1 MFKSIVAIMAVFASA
16 LFAHGANVS
25 SVETK
30 MGTLTTDDTSY
41 TASALEYKASPSNSS
56 APFRT
61 QEGWYAGL
69 KLTWSGN
76 SQNATSTKAKV
87 VDNGGLNAIGEYT
100 VYNSGDKTPSGSGMK
115 NTTSQSGT
123 VFNRKYWMSTT
134 EWYIYVTP
142 EFMYSLDG
150 EDYSATLTIG
160 GNTYTITVP
169 QTVELSDGSH
179 NWYPAVGLLGEKVY
193 GDAQYLAD
201 QISVENYENVK
212 FLSEPVGVTFGDGFA
227 ASDNGDGTWGVTM
240 THSHVW
246 EFSVS
251 AEGATLTA
259 TCGNAGCPVG
269 GATTV
274 SLVLSGEDKDYD
286 SKAITASAGFDSSF
300 KTIFPGAEAT
310 ISITKDGTVV
320 DTIKDVGAYDVSMV
334 VTGVGDADYTLSC
347 TVTISKVDISEAA
360 LVLTPA
366 TTTYNGKEQT
376 VAPSVTVNNLSA
388 TIVVDT
394 ESSTTAA
401 TEMGTYSVTVNGTGN
416 FEGTATATW
425 SIVNTTGKGSTVA
438 ASAAGSMTASGTDFM
453 LSDSSKLEYDAE
465 NEIWYAG
472 ITITWP
478 KDKKDSWSS
487 GGYAHY
493 VKMDSVQ
500 VIVSDGS
507 VSHATQSDKFRQNTL
522 SGEKDFTYLSTTTWK
537 VPLTPDIIAAA
548 LAEEKS
554 ELVYTMTAGAFIWG
568 NDTEGDPDGVAFAD
582 YTITIPLDENLKLY
596 DNYENQAYP
605 AVGYVAQIGGKK
617 YLSLADA
624 LEASESGQTVALI
637 AQDDYDGEYGI
648 PEGVTVALGEFGSAD
663 ATYVLSLGS
672 VLTSDAACVVS
683 TSETGYG
690 VERSGEGPYTY
701 NIVMQHVHNW
711 EVVVDDEHKNIL
723 TATCVAEACPL
734 DTTTYSMRLFT
745 GVKSGTT
752 EDVDGK
758 VYDGESMSRKAEFGD
773 GFTDVFPNVETQIS
787 VTKGDESVD
796 TIKDVGEYVVTMT
809 VKGVGNDETVEYT
822 LVKEVAISQLDIEGA
837 TVTLNPSSVTYDGK
851 EHTVSCTIKKNNLTA
866 TFDFAEGSVTS
877 ATAIGEYTVKMNATG
892 NFEGSATATWSIV
905 NTTGSLKGVT
915 SAVSGVGDF
924 DSENNTLAVSD
935 TAALE
940 YSDNA
945 WYAGITLEWPLD
957 VKNYSGIGQY
967 GHAYYITEDSIRVVA
982 EEGEFENVSSNGSY
996 KENALASS
1004 TKNFTYIAST
1014 TWKVA
1019 ITPAVVE
1026 AALSEEKTSLEW
1038 TMNAGAIQSD
1048 TYANGVA
1055 FADYTITLPLD
1066 EPVEFVL
1073 GAGETY
1079 DLGDTVLTTTRIQL
1093 GAGASVT
1100 SSVAQA
1106 VADAI
1111 YTEVNGY
1118 DVVCSEDG
1126 GKYVYTALLT
1136 HVHDWTYSVDGVTL
1150 TATCGNAEC
1159 PVEGSATTVSL
1170 NLSSGDKTYDNKA
1183 ITASAGFD
1191 SSFKTIFPG
1200 AEATISITKDG
1211 TVVDTIKDVGAY
1223 DVSMVVTGVGDA
1235 DYTLSCTVTISK
1247 VDISE
1252 AALVLTPAT
1261 TTYNGK
1267 EQTVTPSVTV
1277 NNLSATIVVDAEIS
1291 TTAATEM
1298 GTYSVT
1304 VNGTGNFEG
1313 TATATWSIVNTTG
1326 TPTSVAA
1333 SAAGSMTASGTD
1345 FTLSDS
1351 SKLEYDA
1358 ENEVWYA
1365 GIKITW
1371 PMEKKDFEKT
1381 SWSYYAHYV
1390 TEESVKATTEQGE
1403 ITHAKAETSYEAWNG
1418 SYNLLGDM
1426 TDTKPFTYV
1435 ASTTWKVAITPA
1447 IIEAALAEEKTSLTY
1462 TMNAGA
1468 FIWGDDTEGDPDGV
1482 AFTDYTITIPLEGIK
1497 LYDGDGK
1504 QVYPK
1509 TEGQAVID
1517 EIKDDIQTTDPD
1529 DKEKVEAKVDRVAEI
1544 AGEGNEQ
1551 AVADWVDK
1559 MVDIAGST
1567 TAFFDALAKS
1577 EYVGASFDLGTET
1590 LITEESEVEVA
1601 EFESTDDGF
1610 TFAVKIDDGDIE
1622 AKRVK
1627 AASVIQTATS
1637 LDGES
1642 EFAPL
1647 NADRISF
1654 DGNKITIT
1662 KDPNLDREF
1671 FKIVIE
1677 KDSK

>member
-25 SVETK
+25 SVSTQ
-30 MGTLTTDDTSY
+30 MGTLTEDDTSY

-56 APFRT
+56 APYRT

-69 KLTWSGN
+69 KLTWSSN
-76 SQNATSTKAKV
+76 SQTATSTKAKV

-142 EFMYSLDG
+142 EFMYSLNG

-169 QTVELSDGSH
+169 QTVELFDGDGVQC
-179 NWYPAVGLLGEKVY
+179 YPAIAVVDGKVY
-193 GDAQYLAD
+193 GDMGLAVAAGVTAAAAGKD
-201 QISVENYENVK
+201 MEFFVEPTECPEGVSVEKDGDVWKLVVSGPTSIESVDIT
-212 FLSEPVGVTFGDGFA
+212 LSETEPIPFDGKEHSVDVTEVMLGDVVLSRGVDY
-227 ASDNGDGTWGVTM
+227 
-240 THSHVW
+240 
-246 EFSVS
+246 SVS
-251 AEGATLTA
+251 
-259 TCGNAGCPVG
+259 
-269 GATTV
+269 
-274 SLVLSGEDKDYD
+274 
-286 SKAITASAGFDSSF
+286 
-300 KTIFPGAEAT
+300 
-310 ISITKDGTVV
+310 
-320 DTIKDVGAYDVSMV
+320 
-334 VTGVGDADYTLSC
+334 GD
-347 TVTISKVDISEAA
+347 
-360 LVLTPA
+360 
-366 TTTYNGKEQT
+366 
-376 VAPSVTVNNLSA
+376 LSA
-388 TIVVDT
+388 TERGEYT
-394 ESSTTAA
+394 
-401 TEMGTYSVTVNGTGN
+401 VTVTGIGN

-425 SIVNTTGKGSTVA
+425 SIVNTTGTGSTVTE
-438 ASAAGSMTASGTDFM
+438 SATGSMTASGNDFT

-465 NEIWYAG
+465 NEVWYAG
-472 ITITWP
+472 ITIKWP
-478 KDKKDSWSS
+478 VTTHNGTTG
-487 GGYAHY
+487 GGYARY
-493 VKMDSVQ
+493 VKTDTKKLEY
-500 VIVSDGS
+500 SDGIVQDVTS
-507 VSHATQSDKFRQNTL
+507 EGSYKLNALNTT
-522 SGEKDFTYLSTTTWK
+522 KFTYLDTTTWK
-537 VPLTPDIIAAA
+537 VGITPDIITAA
-548 LAEEKS
+548 LDDGKT

-605 AVGYVAQIGGKK
+605 AVDYVAQIGGKK
-617 YLSLADA
+617 YLSLTDA
-624 LEASESGQTVALI
+624 LAASASGQTVALI

-1100 SSVAQA
+1100 SSVAQM

-1111 YTEVNGY
+1111 YTEVTGY
-1118 DVVCSEDG
+1118 EVVFSEDG
-1126 GKYVYTALLT
+1126 GKYVYAAQLT
-1136 HVHDWTYSVDGVTL
+1136 HVHDWSVEKAENGYEL
-1150 TATCGNAEC
+1150 IATCANADCDINGGE
-1159 PVEGSATTVSL
+1159 VKMWLDVGTTE
-1170 NLSSGDKTYDNKA
+1170 KTYDGKSVTRVA
-1183 ITASAGFD
+1183 VYGD
-1191 SSFKTIFPG
+1191 GFKTVYPDVT
-1200 AEATISITKDG
+1200 AVL
-1211 TVVDTIKDVGAY
+1211 TVNDVENGVINDAGEY
-1223 DVSMVVTGVGDA
+1223 TAKLTVTGLGDEKM
-1235 DYTLSCTVTISK
+1235 YELSRTVTISK

-1267 EQTVTPSVTV
+1267 EQTVSPSVTV
-1277 NNLSATIVVDAEIS
+1277 NNLSATIEVDAENSI
-1291 TTAATEM
+1291 TAATEM

-1326 TPTSVAA
+1326 TPTSVAE
-1333 SAAGSMTASGTD
+1333 SAAGSMDKNGND

-1358 ENEVWYA
+1358 EKEVWYA
-1365 GIKITW
+1365 GITITW

-1381 SWSYYAHYV
+1381 SWTCYAHYV
-1390 TEESVKATTEQGE
+1390 TDDSVKATAEQGE
-1403 ITHAKAETSYEAWNG
+1403 ITHTKAETSYEVWNG

-1426 TDTKPFTYV
+1426 TDTKLFTYV
-1435 ASTTWKVAITPA
+1435 SITTWKVAITPT
-1447 IIEAALAEEKTSLTY
+1447 IIDAALAEEKTSLAY

-1482 AFTDYTITIPLEGIK
+1482 AFADYTITIPLEGIN

-1529 DKEKVEAKVDRVAEI
+1529 DKEKVEAKVDHVAEI

-1577 EYVGASFDLGTET
+1577 EYVGASFELGTET

-1610 TFAVKIDDGDIE
+1610 TFEVKIDDGDID

-1627 AASVIQTATS
+1627 AASVIQTVTS

-1647 NADRISF
+1647 DAERIIF

-1662 KDPNLDREF
+1662 KDPNLDCEF